1 MVRGT
6 KNEGI
11 SSLSKKRH
19 DVLGLINNGI
29 GGESIESVE
38 IIATQ
43 VVVERAD
50 ALNNHVAAESTFPSG
65 AFNGT
70 FET

>member
-1 MVRGT
+1 MIRST

-19 DVLGLINNGI
+19 DVLGLINDGV
-29 GGESIESVE
+29 GGESFDIVE
-38 IIATQ
+38 IIATG
-43 VVVERAD
+43 VKVERRD
-50 ALNNHVAAESTFPSG
+50 AIDNHVAAETTFPSN

-70 FET
+70 FE